1 MYKQVEINTTS
12 EDKTGNYKIIV
23 NYTYNDIQKTAEYE
37 VTNYDGA
44 VPTVTYSEKTE
55 GNLKTVTVTINDN
68 GSKIKMVKYEQ
79 EIVADNS
86 YFKNYGKIISNNQ
99 FVVNKDDYFTIYVET
114 TSGVIVTVNNML
126 DEWKANVI
134 DIVDGVPIPK
144 GFVASSATGE
154 NKKDSGLVIYE
165 GTEPVTDANVED
177 AKRSRNQYVWVPI
190 AKEQFTTK
198 FVRSN
203 FGKTEKVITNTP
215 GEVGKFWE
223 IELDLKT
230 NMPLEDQ
237 NETFISKAAAA
248 EAQALYASVKKY
260 EGFWVARYEAG
271 GYTVDQ
277 TSSNAIIYSMMGKI
291 PLSNLIWGDSYI
303 DETGGVIELARNQ
316 YKAADSSYGV
326 VSTLMYGV
334 QWDSIL
340 QWWLDTKAV
349 ESVLDK
355 TAFGN
360 YKDRPIL
367 PEELNSGAKYYLD
380 STTGWQEVGTNSKDS
395 ETAWVLTTGAL
406 MPAKINNIY
415 DMAGNRYEYTM
426 EKIYDINEVKENAV
440 VRGRSYSDTGDYNYV
455 SIRGFDFINS
465 RSYGARICLYIK

>member
-1 MYKQVEINTTS
+1 
-12 EDKTGNYKIIV
+12 
-23 NYTYNDIQKTAEYE
+23 
-37 VTNYDGA
+37 
-44 VPTVTYSEKTE
+44 
-55 GNLKTVTVTINDN
+55 
-68 GSKIKMVKYEQ
+68 
-79 EIVADNS
+79 
-86 YFKNYGKIISNNQ
+86 
-99 FVVNKDDYFTIYVET
+99 
-114 TSGVIVTVNNML
+114 
-126 DEWKANVI
+126 
-134 DIVDGVPIPK
+134 
-144 GFVASSATGE
+144 
-154 NKKDSGLVIYE
+154 
-165 GTEPVTDANVED
+165 
-177 AKRSRNQYVWVPI
+177 
-190 AKEQFTTK
+190 
-198 FVRSN
+198 
-203 FGKTEKVITNTP
+203 
-215 GEVGKFWE
+215 
-223 IELDLKT
+223 
-230 NMPLEDQ
+230 
-237 NETFISKAAAA
+237 
-248 EAQALYASVKKY
+248 
-260 EGFWVARYEAG
+260 
-271 GYTVDQ
+271 
-277 TSSNAIIYSMMGKI
+277 
-291 PLSNLIWGDSYI
+291 
-303 DETGGVIELARNQ
+303 
-316 YKAADSSYGV
+316 
-326 VSTLMYGV
+326 MYGV